1 MVLFLDELVVS
12 KSMRNILNRNIFT
25 VTFNQNFRE
34 VISNCQNIKRD
45 GQDGTWITNDMIE
58 AYCKL
63 NELGIAKSI
72 EVWQNEELVG
82 GLYGID
88 LGRVFLWVCF
98 LKFRMRPRWPS
109 SA

>member
-1 MVLFLDELVVS
+1 
-12 KSMRNILNRNIFT
+12 
-25 VTFNQNFRE
+25 
-34 VISNCQNIKRD
+34 
-45 GQDGTWITNDMIE
+45 MIE

-88 LGRVFLWVCF
+88 LGHFCGKVCF
-98 LKFRMRPRWPS
+98 LKFRMRPR
-109 SA
+109 

>member
-1 MVLFLDELVVS
+1 MENLSLGGHLIPEWFCFWMSWWFLKACE
-12 KSMRNILNRNIFT
+12 ILNRNIFT
-25 VTFNQNFRE
+25 VTFNQILESDFKLPE
-34 VISNCQNIKRD
+34 HQAD

-88 LGRVFLWVCF
+88 LGRIFCGKYVF
-98 LKFRMRPRWPS
+98 
-109 SA
+109 